1 MRRIFEAHYSV
12 VYTSVLRL
20 VKEEATAEDLSQDL
34 FLTLWKNRSRTVIT
48 TSLEAYLRRAASNR
62 ALNYLRDRKLLLDE
76 GLQEE
81 ALVATEPSEHLRLE
95 GQELQEAIDKA
106 IDALPDRCRV
116 VFVLSRYEGLKYT
129 EIAQEMGISVK
140 TVEHQ
145 ISRALRDLRVALKP
159 YLK

>member
-1 MRRIFEAHYSV
+1 MRRIFEAYYSV

-34 FLTLWKNRSRTVIT
+34 FLSLWKNRFQTVIS
-48 TSLEAYLRRAASNR
+48 TSLEAYLRRAATNR

-76 GLQEE
+76 GLEE
-81 ALVATEPSEHLRLE
+81 ETLTATEPSEHLRLE